1 MIQEDTFTLLLGHGS
16 RAPGADQAMHQLA
29 ENLKK
34 RQGLENLMVCTME
47 GLGLPLQEAI
57 AQAYAKGHRR
67 ILVLPYF
74 LHMGNH
80 LLQDVPEILDAARE
94 TYPDLQLH
102 LGRHLCADEALAD
115 LVQRRLCES
124 LEDMA

>member
-1 MIQEDTFTLLLGHGS
+1 
-16 RAPGADQAMHQLA
+16 MHQLA

-34 RQGLENLMVCTME
+34 RQGRENLMVCTME

-57 AQAYAKGHRR
+57 AQVYAKGHKR

-80 LLQDVPEILDAARE
+80 LLQDVPEILDAARKA
-94 TYPDLQLH
+94 YPGLQLH
-102 LGRHLCADEALAD
+102 LGRHLGADEALAD

-124 LEDMA
+124 LEDMG